1 VTLRLVLRTLAARPV
16 RTAVLSGG
24 FGFGVAVMA
33 ALLGVGDVIL
43 EQSRSP
49 ALRGGGDLVVVGRAG
64 DVSSARF
71 LLSSVLGAPPLA
83 ARVATVS
90 PTQRRTLFLVEGD
103 RVTRL
108 RARGGIPSLE
118 KAVGDPE
125 VSRAQAWKDAPS
137 DRSWTSPDP
146 GEVLRAMDRFHA
158 IPDAPAWAD
167 SWAEWLYFN
176 GRTADGSVRFYLSF
190 MTGPRTRDVGV
201 RGDRRVP
208 PAQRASA
215 DCCAPPPRGAA
226 PAGPRDARST
236 FRASERSAGARLQLE
251 HDGKVESFSRRAV
264 IPEATLLAEAPDL
277 DIAGNRVRLDGLRY
291 HITLD
296 LASERGGPGAKGDIT
311 LEAPPGRSVP
321 PFVLRGQ
328 AGWLSGYAVPVLS
341 GPMSGALEAGG
352 RTVSLEGALG
362 YHDHNWGFWRGV
374 SWQWGQVTHEG
385 YSFLYGR
392 VWPPADAVSPEQAE
406 RIPGVLAVIG
416 PAGPVAFAKGAQIQ
430 ETSSPHGRPESIQVL
445 AREAGLDVRMDIRVQ
460 DVIRTPLGRP
470 GVPSAGP
477 SQFLQLRALYH
488 VTGTAGDRR
497 LDFTALGSAETFA
510 GGRHH

>member
-90 PTQRRTLFLVEGD
+90 PTQRRALFLVEGD
-103 RVTRL
+103 RITRL

-118 KAVGDPE
+118 RAVGDPE
-125 VSRAQAWKDAPS
+125 ISRVAVWKDAPS
-137 DRSWTSPDP
+137 DRSWTAPDP
-146 GEVLRAMDRFHA
+146 SELLRAMDRFHP

-190 MTGPRTRDVGV
+190 MTGPRVGL
-201 RGDRRVP
+201 
-208 PAQRASA
+208 
-215 DCCAPPPRGAA
+215 
-226 PAGPRDARST
+226 
-236 FRASERSAGARLQLE
+236 SERSAGARLQLE
-251 HDGKVESFSRRAV
+251 HDGKVESFSRRGV
-264 IPEATLLAEAPDL
+264 IPEATLLAGAPDL

-296 LASERGGPGAKGDIT
+296 LAAERRGPGAKGDIT

-328 AGWLSGYAVPVLS
+328 AGWLSGYVVPVLS
-341 GPMSGALEAGG
+341 GAMSGTLAAG
-352 RTVSLEGALG
+352 RETVSLHGATG

-374 SWQWGQVTHEG
+374 SWQWGQVAHEG

-392 VWPPADAVSPEQAE
+392 VRPPADAMPPEQAE
-406 RIPGVLAVIG
+406 RLPGVLAVIG
-416 PAGPVAFAKGAQIQ
+416 PAGPIAFAKGAQIQ
-430 ETSSPHGRPESIQVL
+430 ETSSPDGRPESIQVL
-445 AREAGLDVRMDIRVQ
+445 AREGGLDVRMDIQVQ
-460 DVIRTPLGRP
+460 DVIRTPMDRP
-470 GVPSAGP
+470 GMPAEGP
-477 SQFLQLRALYH
+477 TQFLQLRASYH
-488 VTGTAGDRR
+488 VTGTVGDLR
-497 LDFTALGSAETFA
+497 LDFTALGAAETWRSA
-510 GGRHH
+510 PDGDAPNRH

>member
-64 DVSSARF
+64 DVSSVRF
-71 LLSSVLGAPPLA
+71 LLSGVLGAPPLA

-125 VSRAQAWKDAPS
+125 ISRAPAWKDAPS
-137 DRSWTSPDP
+137 DRSWTAPDAS
-146 GEVLRAMDRFHA
+146 ELLRAMDRFHA
-158 IPDAPAWAD
+158 IPEAPAWTD

-176 GRTADGSVRFYLSF
+176 GRTPDGSVRFYLSF
-190 MTGPRTRDVGV
+190 MTGPRSG
-201 RGDRRVP
+201 
-208 PAQRASA
+208 AS
-215 DCCAPPPRGAA
+215 G
-226 PAGPRDARST
+226 
-236 FRASERSAGARLQLE
+236 RSAGVRLQLE
-251 HDGKVESFSRRAV
+251 RNGQVESFSRRAV

-277 DIAGNRVRLDGLRY
+277 DIAGNRVRLEGLRY

-296 LASERGGPGAKGDIT
+296 LAAERGGPGAKGDII
-311 LEAPPGRSVP
+311 LEATPGRSVP
-321 PFVLRGQ
+321 PFVIRGQ
-328 AGWLSGYAVPVLS
+328 SGWLSGYVVPVLS
-341 GPMSGALEAGG
+341 GEMSGTLAAGG
-352 RTVSLEGALG
+352 GTVSLQGAIG

-392 VWPPADAVSPEQAE
+392 VRPPADALSPEQAD
-406 RIPGVLAVIG
+406 RLPGVLAVIAPSG
-416 PAGPVAFAKGAQIQ
+416 PIAFAKGAQIE
-430 ETSSPHGRPESIQVL
+430 ETSAPDGRPESIQVL
-445 AREAGLDVRMDIRVQ
+445 AREAGLDLRMDIRVQ
-460 DVIRTPLGRP
+460 DVIRTPMGRP
-470 GVPSAGP
+470 GMPAEGP
-477 SQFLQLRALYH
+477 TQFLQLRASYH
-488 VTGTAGDRR
+488 VTGRVGDRQ
-497 LDFTALGSAETFA
+497 LDFTALGSAETFRGKVSSTSVPA
-510 GGRHH
+510 RSRER

>member
-1 VTLRLVLRTLAARPV
+1 MTLRLVLRTLAARPV

-83 ARVATVS
+83 ARVATAS

-125 VSRAQAWKDAPS
+125 ISRAPEWKDAPS

-146 GEVLRAMDRFHA
+146 RELLRAMDRFHP

-167 SWAEWLYFN
+167 SWVEWLYFN
-176 GRTADGSVRFYLSF
+176 GRTPDGSVRFYLSF
-190 MTGPRTRDVGV
+190 MAGPRTRDG
-201 RGDRRVP
+201 GF
-208 PAQRASA
+208 
-215 DCCAPPPRGAA
+215 RGA
-226 PAGPRDARST
+226 GV
-236 FRASERSAGARLQLE
+236 RLQLE
-251 HDGKVESFSRRAV
+251 RNGKVECFSRRAP
-264 IPEATLLAEAPDL
+264 IAEATLLAEAPNL
-277 DIAGNRVRLDGLRY
+277 DIAGNRVRLEGLRY
-291 HITLD
+291 HIALD
-296 LASERGGPGAKGDIT
+296 LASERGGPGVKGDIT

-328 AGWLSGYAVPVLS
+328 AGWLSGYVVPVLS
-341 GPMSGALEAGG
+341 GAMSGAFEVGG
-352 RTVSLEGALG
+352 GAVSLDGATG

-392 VWPPADAVSPEQAE
+392 VRPPADAASPEQAE
-406 RIPGVLAVIG
+406 RIPAVLAVIG
-416 PAGPVAFAKGAQIQ
+416 PAGPIAFAKGAQIE
-430 ETSSPHGRPESIQVL
+430 ETSSPDGGRPASIQIL

-460 DVIRTPLGRP
+460 DMIRTPRGRP
-470 GVPSAGP
+470 GVPANGP
-477 SQFLQLRALYH
+477 TQFLQLRALYH
-488 VTGTAGDRR
+488 VTGTVGDRQ
-497 LDFTALGSAETFA
+497 LDFTALGSAETFRSA
-510 GGRHH
+510 AAAERSEVYK

>member
-1 VTLRLVLRTLAARPV
+1 MTLRVVLRTLAARPV

-90 PTQRRTLFLVEGD
+90 PTQRRPLFLVEGD

-118 KAVGDPE
+118 RAVGDRE
-125 VSRAQAWKDAPS
+125 ISRAPEWKDAPS
-137 DRSWTSPDP
+137 DRSWTSPDASAL
-146 GEVLRAMDRFHA
+146 LRAMDRFHP
-158 IPDAPAWAD
+158 IPDAPAWVD

-190 MTGPRTRDVGV
+190 MTGPRTE
-201 RGDRRVP
+201 
-208 PAQRASA
+208 ASA
-215 DCCAPPPRGAA
+215 
-226 PAGPRDARST
+226 
-236 FRASERSAGARLQLE
+236 RSAGVRLQLE
-251 HDGKVESFSRRAV
+251 HDGKVESFSRRGV

-277 DIAGNRVRLDGLRY
+277 DIAGNRVRLEGLGY

-296 LASERGGPGAKGDIT
+296 LAAERGGPGAKGEIT
-311 LEAPPGRSVP
+311 LEAAPGRSVP
-321 PFVLRGQ
+321 PFVLRGR
-328 AGWLSGYAVPVLS
+328 AGWLSGYVVPVLS
-341 GPMSGALEAGG
+341 GAMSGTILAGDG
-352 RTVSLEGALG
+352 TVSLEGTTG

-392 VWPPADAVSPEQAE
+392 VRPPADAVSPEQAE

-416 PAGPVAFAKGAQIQ
+416 PAGPIAFAKGVQIE
-430 ETSSPHGRPESIQVL
+430 ETSSADGRPESIQVL
-445 AREAGLDVRMDIRVQ
+445 AREGGLDVRLDVRVQ
-460 DVIRTPLGRP
+460 DLIRTPMGRP
-470 GVPSAGP
+470 GMPAHGP
-477 SQFLQLRALYH
+477 TQFLQLRASYH
-488 VTGTAGDRR
+488 VTGTVGDRQ
-497 LDFTALGSAETFA
+497 LDFTALGSAETFRGA
-510 GGRHH
+510 AAKRALIRSR

>member
-64 DVSSARF
+64 DVSSVRF
-71 LLSSVLGAPPLA
+71 LLSGVLGAPPLA

-125 VSRAQAWKDAPS
+125 ISRAPAWKDAPS
-137 DRSWTSPDP
+137 DRSWTAPDAS
-146 GEVLRAMDRFHA
+146 ELLRAMDRFHA
-158 IPDAPAWAD
+158 IPEAPAWAE

-176 GRTADGSVRFYLSF
+176 GRTPDGSVRFYLSF
-190 MTGPRTRDVGV
+190 MTGPRSG
-201 RGDRRVP
+201 
-208 PAQRASA
+208 AS
-215 DCCAPPPRGAA
+215 G
-226 PAGPRDARST
+226 
-236 FRASERSAGARLQLE
+236 RSAGVRLQLE
-251 HDGKVESFSRRAV
+251 RNGQVESFSRRAV

-277 DIAGNRVRLDGLRY
+277 DIAGNRVRLEGLRY

-296 LASERGGPGAKGDIT
+296 LAAERGGPGAKGDII

-341 GPMSGALEAGG
+341 GAMSGTILAGG
-352 RTVSLEGALG
+352 GAVSLEGATG

-392 VWPPADAVSPEQAE
+392 VRPPADAVSPEQAE
-406 RIPGVLAVIG
+406 RIPGVLAVVG
-416 PAGPVAFAKGAQIQ
+416 PAGPIAFAKGAQIE
-430 ETSSPHGRPESIQVL
+430 ETSSAEGRPESIQVL
-445 AREAGLDVRMDIRVQ
+445 AREAGLDVRMDVRVQ
-460 DVIRTPLGRP
+460 DVILTPMGRP
-470 GVPSAGP
+470 GVPAEGP
-477 SQFLQLRALYH
+477 TQFLQLRASYH
-488 VTGTAGDRR
+488 VTGTVGDRQ
-497 LDFTALGSAETFA
+497 LDFTALGSAETFRGA
-510 GGRHH
+510 APAKRSEVYK